1 MRKEVK
7 NFPIS
12 FVKMY
17 KYCGVKFARGTGLGN
32 RLFPWARA
40 IVFARNNN
48 TSIIWPYWFHFRK
61 ASFLKGGIDY
71 RTSLGKI
78 LLYKNFK
85 NNGSYLSYYKKALTV
100 LSNKKEINWFS
111 GDGAFFSDLH
121 DFQPLIKEEL
131 FKIAHPKVLSDLKEV
146 EVPKII
152 LNIRRGKDFS
162 DAKVPEDFI
171 NKGGLR
177 TPLSWFFL
185 SLSQIR
191 EHAGQ
196 DIPALII
203 SDGNSSDLAEILS
216 LPGVSLAK
224 TKTAIADLLLLSKAK
239 IILGSGGSSFTAWGS
254 FLSKATTLT
263 IPGQSLQWFN
273 ISNNQTNHL
282 VTTYD
287 PNAPNSDLLKLINEK
302 L

>member
-1 MRKEVK
+1 
-7 NFPIS
+7 
-12 FVKMY
+12 MY
-17 KYCGVKFARGTGLGN
+17 KYCAVKFARGTGLGN

-40 IVFARNNN
+40 IIFASNNN
-48 TSIIWPYWFHFRK
+48 KLILWPNWFHFRK
-61 ASFLKGGIDY
+61 ASFLKGGINY

-85 NNGSYLSYYKKALTV
+85 NNGSYSHKYKKTLIEIR
-100 LSNKKEINWFS
+100 NKKEINWFS
-111 GDGAFFSDLH
+111 GDGCFFSDLH
-121 DFQPLIKEEL
+121 DFQPLIKKEL
-131 FKIAHPKVLSDLKEV
+131 LKIAHPKVLADLEKV
-146 EVPKII
+146 DVPKII

-171 NKGGLR
+171 FKGGLR
-177 TPLSWFFL
+177 TPLSWFIL

-191 EHAGQ
+191 AHAG
-196 DIPALII
+196 DNIPALII
-203 SDGNSSDLAEILS
+203 SDGDSADLTEILS
-216 LPGVSLAK
+216 LPNVSLAN
-224 TKTAIADLLLLSKAK
+224 TKTALADLLLLSKAK

-254 FLSKATTLT
+254 FLSKAITIT

-273 ISNNQTNHL
+273 ISHNLANHL

-287 PNAPNSDLLKLINEK
+287 PFKPDSDLLKLINEK